1 MTFQVLLL
9 LNQLNWTLHGPTI
22 LSCINTTFNK
32 LMRTFAIEPSREV
45 ENYLEMCLGLF
56 YAPSRSIPD
65 DVRTKML
72 QNKFLV
78 THFFN
83 HTLDRKAN

>member
-1 MTFQVLLL
+1 
-9 LNQLNWTLHGPTI
+9 
-22 LSCINTTFNK
+22 
-32 LMRTFAIEPSREV
+32 MRTFAIEPSREV

-72 QNKFLV
+72 QNKFLETNV
-78 THFFN
+78 QS
-83 HTLDRKAN
+83 HTEMQIKIPILNS

>member
-1 MTFQVLLL
+1 
-9 LNQLNWTLHGPTI
+9 
-22 LSCINTTFNK
+22 
-32 LMRTFAIEPSREV
+32 MRTFAIEPSREV

-72 QNKFLV
+72 QNKFLETNFV
-78 THFFN
+78 QS
-83 HTLDRKAN
+83 HTEMKIKTLILNF

>member
-1 MTFQVLLL
+1 
-9 LNQLNWTLHGPTI
+9 
-22 LSCINTTFNK
+22 
-32 LMRTFAIEPSREV
+32 MRTFAIEPSREV

-72 QNKFLV
+72 QNEFLE
-78 THFFN
+78 THFVQISISN
-83 HTLDRKAN
+83 RNAN